1 MLKDITLGQFFPGE
15 SPMHKMD
22 ARIKLVVAILY
33 LVAVLSAKTVYA
45 IGAIVGIT
53 LAMVLISG
61 ISVRTILRGMKP
73 LIFIMAFTA
82 VFNIFFREGETLLLD
97 LWVFEIYLEGILY
110 AVMLVI
116 RIVMMLTGTSLLL
129 TYTTSP
135 IVLTDALERVMRPLK
150 LIRVPVHDFAMMMTI
165 ALRFI
170 PTLVEEADKII
181 SAQKARGADFESG
194 SLLRRAKALLPVLI
208 PLFVSAW
215 RHAEELAVAMECRCY
230 RGDVGRTTMKQ
241 MKLHVSDLIWL
252 LAFCGVL
259 VGILYLNRLG
269 GFRI

>member
-15 SPMHKMD
+15 SPIHKMD
-22 ARIKLVVAILY
+22 ARMKILVTILY
-33 LVAVLSAKTVYA
+33 LIAVLSAKTVVA
-45 IGAIVGIT
+45 IAAVSVIT
-53 LAMVLISG
+53 LAMVLVSRIS
-61 ISVRTILRGMKP
+61 IRTILRGMKP
-73 LIFIMAFTA
+73 LIFIMLFT
-82 VFNIFFREGETLLLD
+82 VIFNIFFRKGGTLLVD
-97 LWVFEIYLEGILY
+97 IWVIEIYLEGIYY
-110 AVMLVI
+110 AAALVV

-135 IVLTDALERVMRPLK
+135 IVLTDAIERLLKPLK
-150 LIRVPVHDFAMMMTI
+150 YIKVPVHDFAMMMTI

-194 SLLRRAKALLPVLI
+194 SIFRRAKALLPVLI

-215 RHAEELAVAMECRCY
+215 RHAEELAIAMECRCY

-241 MKLHVSDLIWL
+241 MKLHITDCLWL
-252 LAFCGVL
+252 CAAVL
-259 VGILYLNRLG
+259 LLFGILYLNRFG
-269 GFRI
+269 TFRL